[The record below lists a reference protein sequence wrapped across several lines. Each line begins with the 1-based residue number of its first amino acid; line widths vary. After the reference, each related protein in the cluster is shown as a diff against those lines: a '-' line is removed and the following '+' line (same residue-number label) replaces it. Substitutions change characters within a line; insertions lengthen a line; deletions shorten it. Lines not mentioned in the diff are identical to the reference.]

1 MRLLVLAVAAILL
14 ASVAH
19 AQGRTVVKMEPNGVK
34 VITMQTARG
43 TAVIRC
49 DRNNVPI
56 TSQNADGLDLR
67 DICRRN

>member
-1 MRLLVLAVAAILL
+1 MRIVAVVVASTLFAVSSAAE
-14 ASVAH
+14 A
-19 AQGRTVVKMEPNGVK
+19 RTVVRMEGNVK

-56 TSQNADGLDLR
+56 SAQNADGLNLR
-67 DICRRN
+67 DICRSN